1 MRPVSLWLLTG
12 HSLSLQN
19 SSNPDKS
26 YSSEIIKVHRVLTKS
41 WILTKVLNFIQ
52 LFSRPGKSEENRW
65 SLEKMKKRLEFFS
78 KLQQVL
84 YKWSFFSFSSFFF
97 FLNLFQPHL
106 YVCRAPW
113 KKLCSFTCLIKLWVW
128 KKKFLFC
135 KKVWKTFSILDPKIV
150 RTLNC

>member
-1 MRPVSLWLLTG
+1 MSPVSLWLLTG

-26 YSSEIIKVHRVLTKS
+26 SSSEIIKVHRVRTKS

-52 LFSRPGKSEENRW
+52 LFFRPGKSEENGW
-65 SLEKMKKRLEFFS
+65 SLEKMKK
-78 KLQQVL
+78 VL
-84 YKWSFFSFSSFFF
+84 SFFLSYNKCFISDLF
-97 FLNLFQPHL
+97 FLCLLFFLKNLFQRHL